1 VIGLPPSFAGAA
13 NATDTEPLPRV
24 PTRPV
29 GTPDTAATRKLFDTA
44 EGALGPKKFVAVT
57 VQVYVLPFV
66 NPPTTIGLPAP
77 DAEPATPPSDDE
89 HVTR

>member
-1 VIGLPPSFAGAA
+1 M
-13 NATDTEPLPRV
+13 TDTEALPRV

-29 GTPDTAATRKLFDTA
+29 GAPETAATRKLFDTA
-44 EGALGPKKFVAVT
+44 EGAPGPKAFVAVT

-77 DAEPATPPSDDE
+77 DAEPVAPPSDDE
-89 HVTR
+89 HVAR